1 MPSAVPKTVR
11 QSSCVIQLFT
21 VHDKSSLSFVQD
33 DLGKSIRL
41 ATTARSKS
49 TLLVQRHGSALAFA
63 PFWLV
68 LSPGGGGVLYIFWVR
83 GRAIGKGIDFHDFGI
98 GNGIDF
104 RNFHNWYKDGG
115 MFLKNWYKG
124 AVIKYGT
131 EGGGRDLTGSPKLLH
146 GNCWANKLLQMTN
159 MGHEDIFVSRFAF
172 NVFAIVLNAVQ
183 HHRSCF
189 LDH

>member
-1 MPSAVPKTVR
+1 MACA
-11 QSSCVIQLFT
+11 Q
-21 VHDKSSLSFVQD
+21 
-33 DLGKSIRL
+33 
-41 ATTARSKS
+41 
-49 TLLVQRHGSALAFA
+49 
-63 PFWLV
+63 
-68 LSPGGGGVLYIFWVR
+68 PGGGGGGGTIHIWVR

-104 RNFHNWYKDGG
+104 RNFHNWYRVGYAFSENWYKDGG

-172 NVFAIVLNAVQ
+172 NVLQ
-183 HHRSCF
+183 
-189 LDH
+189 LL